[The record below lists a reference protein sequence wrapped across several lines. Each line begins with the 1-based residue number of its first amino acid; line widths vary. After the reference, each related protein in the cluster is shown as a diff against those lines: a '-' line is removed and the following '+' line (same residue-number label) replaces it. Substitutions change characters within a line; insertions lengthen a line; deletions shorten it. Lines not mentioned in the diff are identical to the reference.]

1 MIDGLQIKSLKKTP
15 DDRGAIFHM
24 LKSTDPEFKKF
35 GEIYFSKIYPGVVKA
50 WHIHTQMTLNYAVVT
65 GMIKIVL
72 YDNRDESPTKGE
84 LAELYLGNENYSL
97 VTIPPMVWNGFMGVG
112 TETSI
117 LANCSD
123 IPHDPEEIKRMDP
136 LDKSV
141 INYNWE
147 IKSR

>member
-65 GMIKIVL
+65 GMIKLVL